1 MAIGFGWI
9 NLGRWRGLF
18 VGCCCIL
25 RELNV
30 SKLRCKVMRFGC
42 VLLCSRWRCL
52 NGAETVECQMGIM
65 IVRHSRL
72 EDGRQGFG
80 NFTFAMDAT
89 SLQLQC
95 WSSRSATY
103 IQTYNEG
110 TFSGNACRRE
120 VGQTRRILY
129 SGQHLPL
136 HERALALHPTSML
149 TTRQ

>member
-1 MAIGFGWI
+1 M
-9 NLGRWRGLF
+9 
-18 VGCCCIL
+18 
-25 RELNV
+25 
-30 SKLRCKVMRFGC
+30 
-42 VLLCSRWRCL
+42 
-52 NGAETVECQMGIM
+52 ETVECQMGVM

-72 EDGRQGFG
+72 EEGRQGFG

-120 VGQTRRILY
+120 VGQTRRILGPAP
-129 SGQHLPL
+129 SFARKSISTSPHLDAHNKTISLLLLGTTLP
-136 HERALALHPTSML
+136 
-149 TTRQ
+149 TTRLFNAGESYNNA